1 MTQVIAGRNP
11 GGRCPFF
18 LQPLGGPGQ
27 GPASLPRPARP
38 AVRACWV
45 RPPSLCPGRP
55 ARPSGPDGADV
66 ICPPPPWARDLGRE
80 TSPTPQDLAPPT
92 RREGP
97 RLGLGGCCH
106 GPGHGRGGINR
117 CCPPRA
123 CSPVPGTGR
132 SSMIGAAAFA
142 LPRSREVRYEP
153 IGEPKLNAVRLV
165 SNTRA
170 ATSGATLTSQISC
183 ASGDRRAVQI

>member
-1 MTQVIAGRNP
+1 MALRVADLEEAPSPGPLAPHRDSGSLALAGSAAGALLNIP
-11 GGRCPFF
+11 GPPGRHWLPPASFA
-18 LQPLGGPGQ
+18 PAALGSGPRPGDEPDSTGPG
-27 GPASLPRPARP
+27 
-38 AVRACWV
+38 
-45 RPPSLCPGRP
+45 
-55 ARPSGPDGADV
+55 
-66 ICPPPPWARDLGRE
+66 
-80 TSPTPQDLAPPT
+80 PPT